1 MIVRNVTDAVCVD
14 WGNGLSR
21 RLLLAS
27 DEMGYSITDTTVRAG
42 TSSPLQY
49 KHHLEACYC
58 IEGTG
63 EVRTTDGRA
72 QRLEPGVMYALDQH
86 DAHHLIAD
94 GDIDLRLICV
104 FTPPLSGREVHRLD
118 SEGFSHYAR

>member
-1 MIVRNVTDAVCVD
+1 MVRNMHDAVCVE

-27 DEMGYSITDTTVRAG
+27 DGMGYSMTDTTVRAG

-49 KHHLEACYC
+49 KNHLEACYC

-63 EVRTTDGRA
+63 EVRTEDGRSH
-72 QRLEPGVMYALDQH
+72 RLEAGVMYVLDKH
-86 DAHHLIAD
+86 DAHYLVAD
-94 GDIDLRLICV
+94 PDADLRLICV
-104 FTPPLSGREVHRLD
+104 FTPPLAGREVHQLD
-118 SEGFSHYAR
+118 GEGFSHY